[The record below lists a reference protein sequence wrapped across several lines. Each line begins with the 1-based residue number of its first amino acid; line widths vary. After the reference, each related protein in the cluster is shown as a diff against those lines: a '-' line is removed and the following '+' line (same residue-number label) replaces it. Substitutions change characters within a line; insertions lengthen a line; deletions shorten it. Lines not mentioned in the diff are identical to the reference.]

1 LSSRLALF
9 IPPGN
14 LMSDPGS
21 PAATPEEEAINIIKT
36 IKAKHPIPIIVMAV
50 QYYAREKLLAAGADV
65 FLDLPAQRQPIV
77 DAVTKCLGL
86 EPKKLAP
93 P

>member
-1 LSSRLALF
+1 
-9 IPPGN
+9 
-14 LMSDPGS
+14 MDPGS
-21 PAATPEEEAINIIKT
+21 PAATREERDFRIIKT

-50 QYYAREKLLAAGADV
+50 QHYARETLLAAGADV
-65 FLDLPAQRQPIV
+65 FLDISAPAQHIV
-77 DAVTKCLGL
+77 DAVAKCLGL